1 MNGPSLLGGRYELRD
16 ILGFGGMAE
25 VRDGWDTR
33 LDRAVAVKLLYP
45 GLCSQPETRERFTV
59 EARSAAALNHPDIVS
74 IFDFGDDDESPFIV
88 MERLPGE
95 TLGDRIALGQLS
107 SAEVREALCSVLSA
121 LSAAHAAGMLHR
133 DVKPGNVLLTSSG
146 GVKLADFGIAK
157 TPGGAHTTT
166 GQIVGTLAYMSPE
179 RIASKPASVA
189 DDLYAVGVVGYESL
203 TGQKPFQQ
211 DEIMP
216 LARAI
221 LEEDPVPLSTLRP
234 DVDPDLAAV
243 IERAMSRDPQRR
255 FANADDMRDA
265 LTGGVAR
272 QFTPARPVAFAAPV
286 SPPPVSASSTG
297 PSPRPITRVFDAP
310 TDTISAVSASP
321 VGDGDRAGR
330 GRAVA
335 VASAVLCSM
344 AALVVV
350 FGLDRSPTST
360 TPSDT
365 EPVSISTPA
374 APPAAPPPPAPM
386 TVTQLAPAPVVE
398 PQAPASAPVVEQ
410 ATQQKE
416 RGNGNN
422 GNGKGNGNGNKKPK

>member
-1 MNGPSLLGGRYELRD
+1 MNGPGLLGGRYELRD

-45 GLCSQPETRERFTV
+45 GLSSQPETRERFTV

-74 IFDFGDDDESPFIV
+74 VFDFGDDDESPFIV

-107 SAEVREALCSVLSA
+107 SAEVREVLCSVLSA

-166 GQIVGTLAYMSPE
+166 GQIVGTLAYLSPE
-179 RIASKPASVA
+179 RIASKPASIA
-189 DDLYAVGVVGYESL
+189 DDLYAVGVLGYEAL

-221 LEEDPVPLSTLRP
+221 LEEDPVPLTTLSP

-255 FANADDMRDA
+255 FATADDMRDA

-272 QFTPARPVAFAAPV
+272 RFTPARPVAFAAPV
-286 SPPPVSASSTG
+286 SPPLVSA
-297 PSPRPITRVFDAP
+297 PSAGSNSRPITRVFDAP
-310 TDTISAVSASP
+310 TDSIAAVSANP
-321 VGDGDRAGR
+321 AGDGHKAGR

-350 FGLDRSPTST
+350 FDLDRSPTS
-360 TPSDT
+360 SDT

-374 APPAAPPPPAPM
+374 APPPAPPPPAPM

-398 PQAPASAPVVEQ
+398 PQAPASAPVIEQ

-416 RGNGNN
+416 RGANN

>member
-1 MNGPSLLGGRYELRD
+1 MDGPGLLGGRYELRD

-45 GLCSQPETRERFTV
+45 GLSSQPETRERFTV

-95 TLGDRIALGQLS
+95 TLGDRIELGQLS
-107 SAEVREALCSVLSA
+107 SAEVREVLCSVLSA

-166 GQIVGTLAYMSPE
+166 GQIVGTLAYLSPE
-179 RIASKPASVA
+179 RIASKPASIA
-189 DDLYAVGVVGYESL
+189 DDLYAVGVVGYEAL
-203 TGQKPFQQ
+203 TGEKPFQQ

-221 LEEDPVPLSTLRP
+221 LEEDPVPLTTLRP

-255 FANADDMRDA
+255 FATADDMRDA
-265 LTGGVAR
+265 LTGGAAR
-272 QFTPARPVAFAAPV
+272 RFTPARPVAFAAPV
-286 SPPPVSASSTG
+286 SQPPVSAPSTG
-297 PSPRPITRVFDAP
+297 STSRPITRVFDAP
-310 TDTISAVSASP
+310 TDTFPAVSTSAVD
-321 VGDGDRAGR
+321 DGHRAGR

-360 TPSDT
+360 PSDT

-374 APPAAPPPPAPM
+374 APPPAPPPPAPL

-398 PQAPASAPVVEQ
+398 PQAPAPAPVIEQ

-416 RGNGNN
+416 RGGNN
-422 GNGKGNGNGNKKPK
+422 GNGKGNGNGTKKPK